1 MATANSSN
9 EPFDSQNEIPINLL
23 PAGNWLTFD
32 FVWFVLNFNQKH
44 KQNPILEREL
54 LSARYLKAKKQRMNC

>member
-23 PAGNWLTFD
+23 PAGN
-32 FVWFVLNFNQKH
+32 
-44 KQNPILEREL
+44 
-54 LSARYLKAKKQRMNC
+54 